1 METKKG
7 TGQKEISEKGKIG
20 FIGLGAMGQPMSR
33 RLLEAGYQVVGY
45 DVRPEAVKAAVQKG
59 AEPASSAKEV
69 AGKCRK
75 VITIVPN
82 SEAVD
87 QVVFGPQGLLE
98 GFQAGDILMEMT
110 SAYPPSTLRVHQA
123 LVSKGV
129 YMIDAPVSGG
139 VVGAVAG
146 TLSIMV
152 GGDESIFQSCRP
164 ILSVMGKNLFYMGG
178 IGSGHA
184 VKAIN
189 NFLSATSLAA
199 TSEAIILAE
208 KLGLSPQRVVEVLQV
223 STGRSYSTELK
234 FPKFVLPRTFNSGFA
249 MDLMYKD
256 IDTVTRMAREYKIPM
271 FIANMVQQIYG
282 YAMAQGGGK
291 GDHTAIFR
299 FLEGLVK
306 TGKSSE

>member
-1 METKKG
+1 M
-7 TGQKEISEKGKIG
+7 SMAEKLG

-33 RLLEAGYQVVGY
+33 RLLEAGFPLAVY
-45 DVRPEAVKAAVQKG
+45 DLRAEAVEALVKIG
-59 AEPASSAKEV
+59 AEAASSAKEV
-69 AGKCRK
+69 AEKCRK

-82 SEAVD
+82 SEAVEK
-87 QVVFGPQGLLE
+87 VVWGPEGLLE
-98 GFQAGDILMEMT
+98 GAKDGDLLIEMT
-110 SAYPPSTLRVHQA
+110 SAYPPSTLKVHQA
-123 LVSKGV
+123 LSAKGLS
-129 YMIDAPVSGG
+129 MIDAPVSGG

-152 GGDESIFQSCRP
+152 GGEEAIFEASRP
-164 ILSVMGKNLFYMGG
+164 ILSIVGKNLFYMGA

-199 TSEAIILAE
+199 

-234 FPKFVLPRTFNSGFA
+234 VPKFVLPRTFNSGFA

-271 FIANMVQQIYG
+271 FLANMVQQIYG

-291 GDHTAIFR
+291 GDHTAIFSY
-299 FLEGLVK
+299 LESLTEK
-306 TGKSSE
+306 KQEK

>member
-7 TGQKEISEKGKIG
+7 AGQKEMSAKGKIG

-33 RLLEAGYQVVGY
+33 RLQEAGFQVVGY
-45 DVRPEAVKAAVQKG
+45 DVRPEAVKAVVQRG
-59 AEPASSAKEV
+59 GETASSPKEV
-69 AGKCRK
+69 AEKCRK

-87 QVVFGPQGLLE
+87 QVVFGPRGLLE
-98 GFQAGDILMEMT
+98 GFQAGHILIEMT
-110 SAYPPSTLRVHQA
+110 SAYPPSTLKVHQA
-123 LVSKGV
+123 AAAKGV
-129 YMIDAPVSGG
+129 SMIDAPVSGG
-139 VVGAVAG
+139 VIGAEAG

-152 GGDESIFQSCRP
+152 GGEESIFESCRP
-164 ILSVMGKNLFYMGG
+164 VLSVMGKNLFYMGG

-184 VKAIN
+184 MKAIN

-234 FPKFVLPRTFNSGFA
+234 VPKFVLPKTFNSGFA

-256 IDTVTRMAREYKIPM
+256 IDTVTRMAKEYKIPM
-271 FIANMVQQIYG
+271 FLANMVQQIYG
-282 YAMAQGGGK
+282 YAMAQGAEK
-291 GDHTAIFR
+291 TDHTTIFR
-299 FLEGLVK
+299 YLEGLAK
-306 TGKSSE
+306 AKGK

>member
-7 TGQKEISEKGKIG
+7 AGQKEMSEKGKIG

-33 RLLEAGYQVVGY
+33 RLQEAGFRLVGY
-45 DVRPEAVKAAVQKG
+45 DVRPEAVRAVVQRG
-59 AEPASSAKEV
+59 GEAASSPKEV
-69 AGKCRK
+69 AEKCRK

-87 QVVFGPQGLLE
+87 QVVFGPWGLLE
-98 GFQAGDILMEMT
+98 GFQTGDLLIEMT
-110 SAYPPSTLRVHQA
+110 SAYPPSTLKVNQA
-123 LVSKGV
+123 LAAKDVS
-129 YMIDAPVSGG
+129 MIDAPVSGG
-139 VVGAVAG
+139 VVGAEAG

-152 GGDESIFQSCRP
+152 GGDESIFETCRP
-164 ILSVMGKNLFYMGG
+164 ILSAVGKNLFYMGG

-208 KLGLSPQRVVEVLQV
+208 KLGLSIQRVVEVLQV

-234 FPKFVLPRTFNSGFA
+234 IPKFVLPRTFNSGFA

-256 IDTVTRMAREYKIPM
+256 IDTVTRMAKEYKIPM
-271 FIANMVQQIYG
+271 LVANMVQQIYG
-282 YAMAQGGGK
+282 FAMAQGGSK
-291 GDHTAIFR
+291 TDHTTIFR
-299 FLEGLVK
+299 YLEGLA
-306 TGKSSE
+306 KSKGES